1 MLPTM
6 APAGLLDAPLAL
18 ALVAA
23 AAARRLAVPR
33 LAPVSLSLSLLLL
46 LVVVVVL
53 SFPLHPQWAVRLP
66 MMSCWPP
73 SLLPRHYSWQ
83 TCLV

>member
-18 ALVAA
+18 ALVAV
-23 AAARRLAVPR
+23 AAARRLTVPR
-33 LAPVSLSLSLLLL
+33 LAPVSLSLSLL